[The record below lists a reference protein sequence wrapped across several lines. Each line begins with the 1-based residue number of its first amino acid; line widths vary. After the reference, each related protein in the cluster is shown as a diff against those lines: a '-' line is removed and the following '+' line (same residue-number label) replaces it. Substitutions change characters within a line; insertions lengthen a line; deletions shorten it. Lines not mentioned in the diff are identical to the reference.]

1 MDTASHTRDPWK
13 YWALTTGGCWREMKR
28 RKDSKALRVQGYE
41 RVVCATCYVVGLG
54 TGEGIAA

>member
-1 MDTASHTRDPWK
+1 MEVLGIDDGRVLERDE
-13 YWALTTGGCWREMKR
+13 AAKR
-28 RKDSKALRVQGYE
+28 FKGIARPGVRE